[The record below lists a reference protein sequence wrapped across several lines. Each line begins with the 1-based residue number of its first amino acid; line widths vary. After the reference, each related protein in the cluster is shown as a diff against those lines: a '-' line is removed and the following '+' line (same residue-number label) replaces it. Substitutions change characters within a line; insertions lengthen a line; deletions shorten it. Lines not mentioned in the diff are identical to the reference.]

1 MNSLHTPLH
10 TLSDEVIGM
19 DAEEQR
25 GVPDA
30 FLRELLLKHLF
41 HMGELKLYEVAQR
54 MGLSNQRTQEVLE
67 YLRAQQWVSVPR
79 RGDVSSDISFSL
91 TQAGENRARMALE
104 SSQYVGPAPVTLDEY
119 TLQVGLQSRRPFPTT
134 ASVLR
139 EALGDLVHDA
149 NLLPVLGSA
158 LNSGR
163 AIYLFGHSGSGKT
176 YLAERLVK
184 TMRGQI
190 WVPYAV
196 YIDGEAIQVFDPM
209 VHRVVAE
216 PPEATRRLHLESAAD
231 GRWLRCERPAVITGG
246 ELTLQMLEL
255 DFDIVNHRYVAPPQM
270 KANNGIFVIDDLG
283 RQRVAPR
290 DLLNRWITP
299 LDRQVDYLGLHT
311 GVKFQVPFDVTVIF
325 SSNFPADEL
334 TDPAF
339 SRRLGYKIPIE
350 PMHKDA
356 YLAVIAQACKRAGV
370 DFDPASIDYMLDE
383 LHTATTQPYLPCIPF
398 DVISKIRDRAL
409 YQGTPPRLSPALVRW
424 AWNLN
429 FGLGG
434 GGSDRLMQTH
444 GNRKAEK

>member
-1 MNSLHTPLH
+1 MNGLHTPLH

-19 DAEEQR
+19 DRNEQG

-30 FLRELLLKHLF
+30 FLRDLLLKHLF
-41 HMGELKLYEVAQR
+41 HMGELKLYEVAHR
-54 MGLSNQRTQEVLE
+54 MGLSNQRALALLE
-67 YLRAQQWVSVPR
+67 QLRVQQCVMVPR
-79 RGDVSSDISFSL
+79 RGDVSSDISYSL
-91 TQAGENRARMALE
+91 TQAGESRARMALE
-104 SSQYVGPAPVTLDEY
+104 SSQYLGPAPVTLDEY

-134 ASVLR
+134 AAVLR
-139 EALGDLVHDA
+139 EALGDLVVDA
-149 NLLPVLGSA
+149 AMLPALGSA

-163 AIYLFGHSGSGKT
+163 AIYLYGHSGAGKT
-176 YLAERLVK
+176 YLAERLVR

-209 VHRVVAE
+209 VHRVVEEA
-216 PPEATRRLHLESAAD
+216 PEGQRRLHLEKAAD
-231 GRWLRCERPAVITGG
+231 GRWLRCARPAVITGG

-325 SSNFPADEL
+325 SSNFPAEEL

-339 SRRLGYKIPIE
+339 SRRLGYKIPVE
-350 PMHKDA
+350 PMHRDA
-356 YLAVIAQACKRAGV
+356 YLTVVAQACKRASV
-370 DFDPASIDYMLDE
+370 EFDQASIDCLLDE
-383 LHTATTQPYLPCIPF
+383 LHPAEAQPYLPCVPY
-398 DVISKIRDRAL
+398 DVISKIRDRAH
-409 YQGTPPRLSPALVRW
+409 YQGIAPRLSPALMRW
-424 AWNLN
+424 AWHLN
-429 FGLGG
+429 FGAPRASERFTQPLE
-434 GGSDRLMQTH
+434 
-444 GNRKAEK
+444 NRKAEK